1 MTTTYLSDA
10 ALHFTRLGYAVFP
23 CIPGG
28 KTPITKHGCKD
39 ATTKETIIKAWWEQY
54 PNANIGLATEGL
66 LVIDVDGEGNAW
78 AQDRSAEL
86 SIAPCSRTANGG
98 RHYIYR
104 QPLGQTW
111 GNTCSRIAPRVDTR
125 GNGGYIIA
133 PPSIVDGKPYRWV
146 EGKSLVVPAEL
157 PEPPTWLTDSLASR
171 PSNWVAPHQPTSSP
185 ELIQRARAYIA
196 TMPPAISG
204 SGGHNTT
211 YTVAVAL
218 VHGFGLDDNEALGLL
233 QEYNQRC
240 LPAWSNRELQHKVKS
255 ARETEHSYPYRWL
268 ADPVSIGV
276 DLTGILPSSNDRTR
290 DHPADPGP
298 IPERLLRVPG
308 FVSEVMDYCLET
320 APYPN
325 TVMAFC
331 GALAL
336 QAFLAGRKVRD
347 SSDNRTNLYLLGL
360 AYSAAG
366 KDWPRKINTR
376 IAYEVGISDGI
387 GERFASGEGIQ
398 DALNLSPC
406 MLFQTDEIDG
416 MLQTISK
423 AKDARHENVMST
435 LLTMYSSANSVYP
448 MRRKAGKE
456 SPGAIDQPHLVI
468 FGTAIPK
475 HYYEALSERMLTNGF
490 FARMIILEGGP
501 RSKGQ
506 DARILDLPPRVLA
519 VAKWWADFHPG
530 GGNLE
535 NWHPTPAVVECTDDA
550 RCVLREARE
559 EAEAE
564 YSKAE
569 ADGDS
574 VGTTVWGRVA
584 EQARKLA
591 LIYAVSET
599 PEAPQIGKVAANWA
613 AKFILH
619 QTRRMLFMADCHGA
633 ETPFQSDCQKMI
645 QHLRNTPGMVMSHS
659 KLLKQMKVDSK
670 SLREIVSTL
679 IERGDV
685 VAEQSPQTGHGGRPI
700 LIYRL
705 T

>member
-28 KTPITKHGCKD
+28 KTPITKHGFKE
-39 ATTKETIIKAWWEQY
+39 ATTDESVIKSWWEQY
-54 PNANIGLATEGL
+54 PNANIGIATSGL
-66 LVIDVDGEGNAW
+66 LVIDVDGAENSW
-78 AQDRSAEL
+78 AQERSDDL
-86 SIAPCSRTANGG
+86 SSAPCSLTANGG
-98 RHYIYR
+98 RHYIFR
-104 QPLGQTW
+104 QPPGQAW
-111 GNTCSRIAPRVDTR
+111 GNTCSKIAPKVDTR

-133 PPSIVDGKPYRWV
+133 PPSVVDGKPYRWV
-146 EGKSLVVPAEL
+146 EGRSLVVPAEL
-157 PEPPTWLTDSLASR
+157 PEAPQWLAGLLTSR
-171 PSNWVAPHQPTSSP
+171 PSKGTVSHQPTSSP

-204 SGGHNTT
+204 SGGHNAT

-218 VHGFGLDDNEALGLL
+218 VHGFGLDDNEAMNLL
-233 QEYNQRC
+233 CEYNQRC
-240 LPAWSNRELQHKVKS
+240 LPAWTIRELQHKIKS
-255 ARETEHSYPYRWL
+255 ARETSHTHPYRWL

-276 DLTGILPSSNDRTR
+276 DLTGILPSSNDRAR
-290 DHPADPGP
+290 DVPQDPGP
-298 IPERLLRVPG
+298 IPEHLLRVPG
-308 FVSEVMDYCLET
+308 FISEVMDYCLAT

-325 TVMAFC
+325 QVMAFC

-347 SSDNRTNLYLLGL
+347 SSDNRTNVYLLGL
-360 AYSAAG
+360 AHSGAG
-366 KDWPRKINTR
+366 KDRPRKVNAEILFN
-376 IAYEVGISDGI
+376 IGAIDGL
-387 GERFASGEGIQ
+387 GERFASGEGVQ

-423 AKDARHENVMST
+423 AKDARHENIMST

-456 SPGAIDQPHLVI
+456 NPGAIDQPHLVI

-490 FARMIILEGGP
+490 FARMLIFESGP
-501 RSKGQ
+501 RG
-506 DARILDLPPRVLA
+506 RIQKPDNKKLPQRVIET
-519 VAKWWADFHPG
+519 AKWWADFKPG
-530 GGNLE
+530 VGNLAD
-535 NWHPTPAVVECTDDA
+535 WHPTP
-550 RCVLREARE
+550 RLVLHS
-559 EAEAE
+559 AEAQEAIDALTTMADDE
-564 YSKAE
+564 YSTVDAS
-569 ADGDS
+569 GDS
-574 VGTTVWGRVA
+574 VGASVWSRVNEHA
-584 EQARKLA
+584 FKLA
-591 LIYAVSET
+591 LLYAVSENHT
-599 PEAPQIGKVAANWA
+599 HPIISRQSIEWA
-613 AKFILH
+613 TAFVLH

-633 ETPFQSDCQKMI
+633 ETPFQSDCQKII
-645 QHLRNTPGMVMSHS
+645 QHLRNAPGMVISHS